1 MKLPRSVS
9 GWTVAVFG
17 AMALLLGAVGLAQP
31 DVLLVLLGFDTLPT
45 GERAAGDYTRT
56 FMAASS
62 MASFNM
68 GVYYLLASV
77 TDWRPFFL
85 FSVIFRLVTT
95 VVFTV
100 VVVAEVAPVR
110 FVGVAAWEGLG
121 AVVTGVA
128 LLTERRRRVG
138 VPSPGTGRSA
148 GDS

>member
-68 GVYYLLASV
+68 GVYYLLAAV

-138 VPSPGTGRSA
+138 VPSSGTGRSA
-148 GDS
+148 GDG

>member
-68 GVYYLLASV
+68 GVYYLLAAV

-128 LLTERRRRVG
+128 LLAERRRRVG
-138 VPSPGTGRSA
+138 VPSSGTGRSA
-148 GDS
+148 GGG

>member
-68 GVYYLLASV
+68 GVYYLLAAV

-100 VVVAEVAPVR
+100 VVAAEVAPVR

-148 GDS
+148 GDG

>member
-68 GVYYLLASV
+68 GVYYLLAAV
-77 TDWRPFFL
+77 TDWRSFFL

-100 VVVAEVAPVR
+100 VVAAEVAPVR

-148 GDS
+148 GDG

>member
-45 GERAAGDYTRT
+45 GERAAGDYTHT
-56 FMAASS
+56 FMTASS

-148 GDS
+148 GDG